1 MSLYYKFDYI
11 DYVLTLYEE
20 CLSINDIRNTNKL
33 ERYYHLELLKIARPS
48 HTVTI
53 QYCLRKKKL
62 MTAFPFIFVC
72 FQKNRN
78 INARPSSIWKS
89 FKLVEI

>member
-11 DYVLTLYEE
+11 DYVLTVYEE

-33 ERYYHLELLKIARPS
+33 ERYYHLELLKNAKPS

-53 QYCLRKKKL
+53 QYCLIKKKINDCIYFHFRML
-62 MTAFPFIFVC
+62 SEK
-72 FQKNRN
+72 QKYKCQT
-78 INARPSSIWKS
+78 IIYKEK
-89 FKLVEI
+89 F